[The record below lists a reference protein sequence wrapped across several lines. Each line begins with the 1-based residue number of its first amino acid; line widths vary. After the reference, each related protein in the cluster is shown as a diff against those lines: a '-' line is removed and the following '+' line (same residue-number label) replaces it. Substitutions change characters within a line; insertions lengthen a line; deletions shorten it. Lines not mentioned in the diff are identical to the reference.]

1 MDCAA
6 VKPRM
11 EALVN
16 GSLPPSEREPA
27 EQHIA
32 MCEGCRLE
40 LELVRAIGSQEK
52 APAVGKDDWTLD
64 RIFGAEG
71 PQGKGGEPAAAGA
84 PAESPFKPEPLAPPR
99 NEDGSAAHV
108 ESIADPSPFASAMR
122 PASPPSTPSPASAAE
137 PSSPASMGESTT
149 DPAPAKPKRSAPS
162 WDFEPADAKAS
173 VKVPEESLFFA
184 TEALGRRKEPEV
196 QRGSNLRVLL
206 WGAGGL
212 IGAILLAFSSWFV
225 LHMSSAEDGGQKNE
239 PEFNLEEPENPGT
252 TQPPAGGETEPTP
265 TADEPDQTAQ
275 STTPAPA
282 PDVAPSTGTN
292 LNPSPSTTSTS
303 PPPVTRSSTSGPSF
317 MPPPSSGSTQ
327 RVVAPKPPSVTGSQ
341 GAPPPRTGGTPAQR
355 VVPQPVKPAPRSTT
369 QAPDYGE
376 DQHIFGITP
385 SPPRALET
393 NDDDLGPPPVSA
405 SRTAPTRTTQKAP
418 PPEPVKPAQETPPPA
433 PAPPDT
439 PIQRLHLATVAAE
452 ERGDLVDLRRLRS
465 AWKEYMSKVVGPD
478 RARAKREYADCLW
491 AIQSLT
497 GKRGDQKDTLAAY
510 RDYLLSAPAGGAD
523 NRSASRLRQLEEAF
537 TEKR

>member
-84 PAESPFKPEPLAPPR
+84 PAESPFQPEPLAPPR

-122 PASPPSTPSPASAAE
+122 PASPPSTPSPASPAE

-184 TEALGRRKEPEV
+184 TEALTRRKEPEV
-196 QRGSNLRVLL
+196 QRGSNLRVIL

-225 LHMSSAEDGGQKNE
+225 LHMSSPEDAGTKNE
-239 PEFNLEEPENPGT
+239 PEFDLEQPENPGT
-252 TQPPAGGETEPTP
+252 TQPPAGGETEPAP
-265 TADEPDQTAQ
+265 IPDEPDQTAE
-275 STTPAPA
+275 STTPAPE
-282 PDVAPSTGTN
+282 VAPATGTV
-292 LNPSPSTTSTS
+292 LNPTPSTTRTS
-303 PPPVTRSSTSGPSF
+303 PPPVTRSSTSGQSF
-317 MPPPSSGSTQ
+317 TPLPSSGSSQGLT
-327 RVVAPKPPSVTGSQ
+327 PKPATGSQ
-341 GAPPPRTGGTPAQR
+341 RAPSPTTQRTTGANSQR
-355 VVPQPVKPAPRSTT
+355 AVPGPVTRSPRSTA
-369 QAPDYGE
+369 QAPNYGE
-376 DQHIFGITP
+376 DEHIFGITP
-385 SPPRALET
+385 SPPRARDT
-393 NDDDLGPPPVSA
+393 NDDDLGPPPTPA
-405 SRTAPTRTTQKAP
+405 PAPRTSPTTTTQKAP
-418 PPEPVKPAQETPPPA
+418 PPEPETPPPA
-433 PAPPDT
+433 PAPDT

-452 ERGDLVDLRRLRS
+452 ERG
-465 AWKEYMSKVVGPD
+465 
-478 RARAKREYADCLW
+478 
-491 AIQSLT
+491 
-497 GKRGDQKDTLAAY
+497 
-510 RDYLLSAPAGGAD
+510 
-523 NRSASRLRQLEEAF
+523 
-537 TEKR
+537 

>member
-71 PQGKGGEPAAAGA
+71 SQPPSNT
-84 PAESPFKPEPLAPPR
+84 PAESPFRTEPLAPPR
-99 NEDGSAAHV
+99 NEDGSDAQV

-122 PASPPSTPSPASAAE
+122 PASPPAAE
-137 PSSPASMGESTT
+137 PSSPASM
-149 DPAPAKPKRSAPS
+149 DPSRPDPPPAKPKRSAPS
-162 WDFEPADAKAS
+162 WDFEPADANAN

-184 TEALGRRKEPEV
+184 TEALGRRKEPEAH
-196 QRGSNLRVLL
+196 RGSNLRVLL

-225 LHMSSAEDGGQKNE
+225 LHMSSAEDAGQKDE

-275 STTPAPA
+275 STTPSPAPA